1 MPTTTKSSKKAKP
14 TATATSPEFVDIFSP
29 VVINTVESIADLQ
42 KKTLDVTA
50 EQTAEW
56 IGAWK
61 KAFTYFPVPAP
72 TFFFDAAVQA
82 VQTVTETQKS
92 AIDLVVEQTKATLEI
107 AKVRGEA
114 YTKVAAG
121 VTSAVKNSVARS
133 AEAQKQVL
141 EFAGEQNKAFFEATK
156 QHLGAAAGPATAVV
170 DTFQRG
176 TDAVLEAQ
184 KSLLNMAV
192 TASKN

>member
-1 MPTTTKSSKKAKP
+1 MPTTSKSSKKAKP
-14 TATATSPEFVDIFSP
+14 TPVAASPEFVDIFSP
-29 VVINTVESIADLQ
+29 AVINTVESIADLQ
-42 KKTLDVTA
+42 KKTLDA
-50 EQTAEW
+50 AAGQTAEW

-61 KAFTYFPVPAP
+61 KAFTYLPVPAP

-92 AIDLVVEQTKATLEI
+92 AIDLVVEQTKSTVDI

-114 YTKVAAG
+114 YTKIASG
-121 VTSAVKNSVARS
+121 VTSAVRNSIARS

-141 EFAGEQNKAFFEATK
+141 EFAGEQNKAFCETTK
-156 QHLGAAAGPATAVV
+156 KQLGAAAGPATAVV

-176 TDAVLEAQ
+176 TDAVIEAH
-184 KSLLNMAV
+184 KSFLDMAA